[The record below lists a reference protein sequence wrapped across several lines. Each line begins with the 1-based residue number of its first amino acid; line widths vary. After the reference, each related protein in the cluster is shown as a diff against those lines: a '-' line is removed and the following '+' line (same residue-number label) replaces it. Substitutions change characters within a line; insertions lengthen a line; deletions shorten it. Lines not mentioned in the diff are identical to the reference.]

1 MNFFFNSHFK
11 KFTTDA
17 TMRTMK
23 KYLYLIIVAVIGI
36 FFLSNKDTLKLN
48 QPEPTPK
55 IQVQEFKTTLTL
67 DYGNKNINQ
76 YEITAKEGD
85 TAFSVLKSETEKQ
98 GIYLETQQ
106 YDFGVFVKK
115 IGDLES
121 TTKKAWIYYVN
132 DVSGDKAADQY
143 ILKENDKVLW
153 KYETPKF

>member
-23 KYLYLIIVAVIGI
+23 KYWYLIIVAIIGI
-36 FFLSNKDTLKLN
+36 FFLSNKNNLKLN
-48 QPEPTPK
+48 QPKPTPVPE
-55 IQVQEFKTTLTL
+55 VQEFKTSLIL

>member
-1 MNFFFNSHFK
+1 
-11 KFTTDA
+11 
-17 TMRTMK
+17 MK
-23 KYLYLIIVAVIGI
+23 KYWYLIIIAIIGI
-36 FFLSNKDTLKLN
+36 FFLSNKSNLKLN
-48 QPEPTPK
+48 QPEPAPVPE
-55 IQVQEFKTTLTL
+55 VQEFKTSLTL
-67 DYGNKNINQ
+67 DYGNKNINT
-76 YEITAKEGD
+76 YEVTAKEGE

-121 TTKKAWIYYVN
+121 TAKKAWIYYVN

-143 ILKENDKVLW
+143 TLKENDKVLW

>member
-1 MNFFFNSHFK
+1 
-11 KFTTDA
+11 
-17 TMRTMK
+17 MK
-23 KYLYLIIVAVIGI
+23 KYWYLIIVAIIGI
-36 FFLSNKDTLKLN
+36 LFLTNKNNLKLN
-48 QPEPTPK
+48 QPEPTPVTQ
-55 IQVQEFKTTLTL
+55 IQEFKVTLTL
-67 DYGNKNINQ
+67 DYGNKNINS
-76 YEITAKEGD
+76 YEVTTKEGD

-121 TTKKAWIYYVN
+121 TAKKAWIYYVN